1 MAKGCCYKQKT
12 PKGQVATVERDEAD
26 SGVVLDRTELDT
38 IASFHSRSTAPT
50 VPSHLGT
57 VNSPRRFPLT
67 RTKPAMRPAPTGLEM
82 SASNTS
88 LHRDCSA
95 QSLSHKQLTSHIHE
109 LISRQ
114 SAGTLG
120 SSVDGG
126 EGHSLAP
133 VIHGLT
139 DENKETYQ
147 ATLRMLAEVPD
158 WECGYES
165 ADPPGKLLYKM
176 DPGNKV
182 GWMYMAMVLPCPLV
196 ATLAPTLEVDTW
208 TKWHPYCT
216 KHEKTGDSS
225 TWHCQSHF
233 EQSMAFG
240 AFKMDQ
246 NVRVERW
253 VNESDGFFLQSLT
266 TLKPEDIGYVKPR
279 MNRNQVEG
287 AVLTLSPS
295 PNETLMLQLLR
306 FETPIAIP
314 HFIQKFVFGTVAPKL
329 LTQLITNASHV
340 QDPKYPYQERIE
352 EDKCGIYAYLSKL
365 ALSDSPK
372 PLSII
377 ESTHALLGGDVM
389 HGRAIK
395 TIQSETRRAN
405 KKKEKKKG
413 KTQKKSAR
421 SLDN

>member
-1 MAKGCCYKQKT
+1 MAKGCFRCKRKQPKRQAADYVVSDGVDRSSIGTCHSIKT
-12 PKGQVATVERDEAD
+12 ILTM
-26 SGVVLDRTELDT
+26 
-38 IASFHSRSTAPT
+38 
-50 VPSHLGT
+50 PSQIDT
-57 VNSPRRFPLT
+57 VNKPYKSPQTQTQRALHFT
-67 RTKPAMRPAPTGLEM
+67 VDTGTETPSEDLHTPNEAWHPNK
-82 SASNTS
+82 SSRTS
-88 LHRDCSA
+88 L
-95 QSLSHKQLTSHIHE
+95 KELTSHTHTF
-109 LISRQ
+109 ISQ
-114 SAGTLG
+114 KFTDSFL
-120 SSVDGG
+120 SSVYGG
-126 EGHSLAP
+126 EGAP

-139 DENKETYQ
+139 EENREAYW
-147 ATLRMLAEVPD
+147 ATLQMLAEVPD
-158 WECGYES
+158 WECAYKS
-165 ADPPGKLLYKM
+165 ANPPAKVQYKM
-176 DPGNKV
+176 DPGNKS
-182 GWMYMAMVLPCPLV
+182 GWLYLAMVLPHPLV
-196 ATLAPTLEVDTW
+196 ATMAPRVEVDTW

-216 KHEKTGDSS
+216 KHEMTGDSS
-225 TWHCQSHF
+225 TWHYQSHF